1 MKKKSLAI
9 ALLSIL
15 PLAAAQAQTSVQIYG
30 IADASIGIEDTDAPG
45 EDSRTVISSGTQ
57 STSRIGFRGTEDL
70 GNGLKA
76 LFNVEAGYAIDTG
89 ASDTAGLFQ
98 RRAVVGLQG
107 AFGTITVGR
116 EYGPIAAVAQSADPL
131 GHGFYGSSLTGF
143 GNGRLTRRLSNSV
156 NYKSDP
162 FAGGLTFLA
171 AYSAGERQT
180 DDPSGSLV
188 GAAVE
193 YKNGPLYLGAGY
205 QQTERLATGDDK
217 EYTVGAGFTV
227 GAFDLRAVY
236 MEAEPEGPNNEFKY
250 ATVGG
255 IYTAGPNKFYASV
268 HQQRLENGARGN
280 GFSLAYSYTLSKR
293 TNLYSSYGRVRNNGL
308 GVFGLTSAGGT
319 FAPPAT
325 APGADPQVF
334 NVGVRHSF

>member
-15 PLAAAQAQTSVQIYG
+15 PLAAHAQTSVQIYG

-76 LFNVEAGYAIDTG
+76 LFNIEAGVALDTG
-89 ASDTAGLFQ
+89 AGDAAGTFQ

-107 AFGTITVGR
+107 SFGTITIGR

-131 GHGFYGSSLTGF
+131 GHGFYGSTLTGF
-143 GNGRLTRRLSNSV
+143 GTGRLTRRLSNSV

-162 FAGGLTFLA
+162 IAGGLTFLA

-180 DDPSGSLV
+180 SNPSGSLV

-217 EYTVGAGFTV
+217 EWTFGAGFTA
-227 GAFDLRAVY
+227 GAFDFRAAY
-236 MEAEPEGPNNEFKY
+236 MEADPEGANNEFKY
-250 ATVGG
+250 TTVGG
-255 IYTAGPNKFYASV
+255 VFTSGPNKFYASV
-268 HQQRLENGARGN
+268 HQQKLETGAKGN

-293 TNLYSSYGRVRNNGL
+293 TNLYSSYGRVRNNAR
-308 GVFGLTSAGGT
+308 GVFGLASAGGT

-325 APGADPQVF
+325 ALGADPSVF

>member
-1 MKKKSLAI
+1 MKKKSLAL
-9 ALLSIL
+9 ALLSLL

-30 IADASIGIEDTDAPG
+30 IADASVGIEDTDAPG

-76 LFNVEAGYAIDTG
+76 LFNIEAGYAIDTG
-89 ASDTAGLFQ
+89 AQDAAGLFQ
-98 RRAVVGLQG
+98 RRAVIGLQG
-107 AFGTITVGR
+107 SFGTITVGR

-131 GHGFYGSSLTGF
+131 GHGFYGSTLTGF
-143 GNGRLTRRLSNSV
+143 GANRLTRRLANSV
-156 NYKSDP
+156 NYKSEALSG
-162 FAGGLTFLA
+162 FTVLA

-180 DDPSGSLV
+180 DNPSGDLL

-205 QQTERLATGDDK
+205 QQTEALATGDNK
-217 EYTVGAGFTV
+217 EYAFGAGFTV
-227 GAFDLRAVY
+227 GAFDLRAAY
-236 MEAEPEGPNNEFKY
+236 LEADPTGANNEFKY
-250 ATVGG
+250 TTVGG
-255 IYTAGPNKFYASV
+255 TYTAGPNKFFASV
-268 HQQRLENGARGN
+268 HQQKLETGAKGN
-280 GFSLAYSYTLSKR
+280 GFSLGYTYTLSKR
-293 TNLYSSYGRVRNNGL
+293 TNLYSSYGRVRNNAR
-308 GVFGLTSAGGT
+308 GVFGLASAGGT

-325 APGADPQVF
+325 ALGADPSVF